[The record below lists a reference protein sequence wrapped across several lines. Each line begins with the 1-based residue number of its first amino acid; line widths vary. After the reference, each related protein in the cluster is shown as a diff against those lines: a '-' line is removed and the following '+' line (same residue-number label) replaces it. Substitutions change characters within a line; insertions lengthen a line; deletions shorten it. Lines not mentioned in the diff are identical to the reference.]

1 MKAIA
6 TLTAGQ
12 AQMLKN
18 IMCNEHQPLN
28 GKVPDEF
35 SEICEI
41 WTSEVVRSFADKG
54 TLTSLINAGLVVH
67 WGRGADSCVRMT
79 QEGWDAIVN
88 Y

>member
-1 MKAIA
+1 MNA
-6 TLTAGQ
+6 TTQITAGQ
-12 AQMLKN
+12 AKMLKD

-28 GKVPDEF
+28 GRVPDQF
-35 SEICEI
+35 SDIREI
-41 WTSEVVRSFADKG
+41 WTSEVVRSGSDKG

-67 WGRGADSCVRMT
+67 WGRGADSCVQMT

>member
-28 GKVPDEF
+28 GRVPDEF
-35 SEICEI
+35 SDIREI
-41 WTSEVVRSFADKG
+41 WTSEVVRLFADKG

-67 WGRGADSCVRMT
+67 WGRGSDSCVRMT

>member
-6 TLTAGQ
+6 KLTAGQ

-28 GKVPDEF
+28 GAVPKQFTD
-35 SEICEI
+35 IREI
-41 WTSEVVRSFADKG
+41 WASEVVRSGADKG

>member
-1 MKAIA
+1 MKAI
-6 TLTAGQ
+6 TKLTAGQ

-28 GKVPDEF
+28 GKIPEQF
-35 SEICEI
+35 SEIQEI
-41 WTSEVVRSFADKG
+41 WTSEVVRNLSDKG